1 MVRSRRWASAADL
14 GWGFVSGTDLTI
26 GASDP
31 PPANVPANT
40 QVMTPA
46 FRIVL
51 GLIVAIAVVALA
63 LLPSV
68 KLPGP
73 EIPGINGV
81 FSAVVFVTEISIG
94 FLLFVRFRQQA
105 VRSLLLL
112 GCAYLFSAMMAVLY
126 VLTFPGALMIGRP
139 VLGTPQSVSWIF
151 VIWIFGFASL
161 ALVAVAMASG
171 LASGAERPIVPS
183 SVERALAAAIA
194 SVIAAVFGIA
204 LIAIFFSD
212 QLPPLIGGSGFTLL
226 SEGPT
231 YLAAAM
237 LALAVALILLRRPL
251 HNELYLWLALSLSV
265 LALANVISNA
275 GGGRY
280 TLGWTA
286 CRVSWMV
293 SACALFLYFM
303 EQFVRQQ
310 RQLGRARDVLE
321 QRVTERT
328 ADLTGMIDQRDLLLR
343 EVHHRVKNNFQVVNS
358 LIHLQSAHAKDA
370 ETKAVLAD
378 LHRRVYALGLVHQQL
393 MQSNN
398 LATFDVRAFL
408 YDLSANLA
416 AWPATDQRGIKVT
429 AEADPIAA
437 DLDFAGPLTLLINE
451 LVDGALKRR
460 FPDGQ
465 ASRIVIALHK
475 RSADTVVLTVSDNA
489 EIAPGEPEE
498 PELRIMTALV
508 KQLKGEL
515 TTTRGGETVI
525 TVVMPHPKV
534 RIGLG

>member
-1 MVRSRRWASAADL
+1 MVGPPIWGVGGEPGLGFLSGSDLSIGTAD
-14 GWGFVSGTDLTI
+14 
-26 GASDP
+26 A
-31 PPANVPANT
+31 PPAKTSA
-40 QVMTPA
+40 MTPA
-46 FRIVL
+46 FRVTL
-51 GLIVAIAVVALA
+51 GLIAAFAAVAVA
-63 LLPSV
+63 LLPFA

-73 EIPGINGV
+73 EMPGINGV
-81 FSAVVFVTEISIG
+81 FSAVVFVAEISIG
-94 FLLFVRFRQQA
+94 FLLFVRFRQQP

-112 GCAYLFSAMMAVLY
+112 GCAYFFSALMAVLY
-126 VLTFPGALMIGRP
+126 VLTFPGALMTGRP
-139 VLGTPQSVSWIF
+139 VLGTAASVSWIF

-161 ALVAVAMASG
+161 VLIAVAMATG
-171 LASGAERPIVPS
+171 TERPIAANGAA
-183 SVERALAAAIA
+183 RALAAAIA
-194 SVIAAVFGIA
+194 SVIVCVFGIA
-204 LIAIFFSD
+204 LIAIFFTG
-212 QLPPLIGGSGFTLL
+212 QLPPMIGRTGFTAL
-226 SEGPT
+226 SEVPT

-237 LALAVALILLRRPL
+237 LALAVALILLRPAL

-321 QRVTERT
+321 QRVAERT

-358 LIHLQSAHAKDA
+358 LIRLQSAHAKDA
-370 ETKAVLAD
+370 ETKTVLAD

-416 AWPATDQRGIKVT
+416 AWPATERRGIKVT

-451 LVDGALKRR
+451 LVDGALKRPL
-460 FPDGQ
+460 PDGH
-465 ASRIVIALHK
+465 AGHIAIALRK

-489 EIAPGEPEE
+489 EIAPVEPEE
-498 PELRIMTALV
+498 PESRIMTALV

-515 TTTRGGETVI
+515 TTARDGETVI

-534 RIGLG
+534 RVGLG

>member
-1 MVRSRRWASAADL
+1 
-14 GWGFVSGTDLTI
+14 VSESDLTI
-26 GASDP
+26 GATDTL
-31 PPANVPANT
+31 PANT
-40 QVMTPA
+40 LTPA
-46 FRIVL
+46 FRVTL
-51 GLIVAIAVVALA
+51 GLIVAFAAVAIA
-63 LLPSV
+63 LLPFA

-73 EIPGINGV
+73 ELPGINGV
-81 FSAVVFVTEISIG
+81 FSAVVFVAEISIG
-94 FLLFVRFRQQA
+94 FLLFVRFRQQP

-126 VLTFPGALMIGRP
+126 VLTFPGALMAVGP
-139 VLGTPQSVSWIF
+139 VLGTQQSVSWIF
-151 VIWIFGFASL
+151 VIWVFGFASL
-161 ALVAVAMASG
+161 ALISVAMASG
-171 LASGAERPIVPS
+171 MASGAERPIAPN
-183 SVERALAAAIA
+183 SVSRALAVAIA
-194 SVIAAVFGIA
+194 AVIVWVFGIA

-212 QLPPLIGGSGFTLL
+212 RLPRMIGGSSFTLL
-226 SEGPT
+226 SEAPT

-293 SACALFLYFM
+293 SACSLFLYFM

-310 RQLGRARDVLE
+310 RQLGRARDLLE
-321 QRVTERT
+321 QRVTQRT

-358 LIHLQSAHAKDA
+358 LIHLQSAHANA

-416 AWPATDQRGIKVT
+416 AWPATDQRGIKIT

-451 LVDGALKRR
+451 LVDSALKRR
-460 FPDGQ
+460 FPEDQSG
-465 ASRIVIALHK
+465 RIVIALRK
-475 RSADTVVLTVSDNA
+475 RSVDAVVLTVSDNA
-489 EIAPGEPEE
+489 EIAGGDSEE
-498 PELRIMTALV
+498 PESRIMTALV

-515 TTTRGGETVI
+515 TTARDGETVVTI
-525 TVVMPHPKV
+525 VMPHPKL
-534 RIGLG
+534 RTGLG

>member
-1 MVRSRRWASAADL
+1 MVGPLIWGVGSGPGL
-14 GWGFVSGTDLTI
+14 GFVSGSDLTI
-26 GASDP
+26 DAADT
-31 PPANVPANT
+31 PPAV
-40 QVMTPA
+40 TPA
-46 FRIVL
+46 FRAAF
-51 GLIVAIAVVALA
+51 GLIVAFAAVAIS
-63 LLPSV
+63 LLPFAKV
-68 KLPGP
+68 PGP
-73 EIPGINGV
+73 EMPGINGV
-81 FSAVVFVTEISIG
+81 FSAVVFVAEISIG
-94 FLLFVRFRQQA
+94 FLLFVRFREQR

-151 VIWIFGFASL
+151 VVWIFGFASL
-161 ALVAVAMASG
+161 VLVAVASAT
-171 LASGAERPIVPS
+171 GAERPLPPNGIA
-183 SVERALAAAIA
+183 RALSAAITVVA
-194 SVIAAVFGIA
+194 GGVFAIAVIAVF
-204 LIAIFFSD
+204 FTD
-212 QLPPLIGGSGFTLL
+212 QLPPMIGRSGFTLL
-226 SEGPT
+226 SEVPT

-237 LALAVALILLRRPL
+237 LAVAVAIILLRRPL

-286 CRVSWMV
+286 CRLSWMV
-293 SACALFLYFM
+293 SACSLFLYFM

-310 RQLGRARDVLE
+310 RQLGRARDALE
-321 QRVTERT
+321 QRVTDRT

-358 LIHLQSAHAKDA
+358 LIRLQSAHAKDA
-370 ETKAVLAD
+370 ETKTVLSD
-378 LHRRVYALGLVHQQL
+378 LHRRVYALGMVHQQL

-408 YDLSANLA
+408 DDLSANLA

-451 LVDGALKRR
+451 LVDCALKRR
-460 FPDGQ
+460 FPEGQ
-465 ASRIVIALHK
+465 AGRITIALRK

-489 EIAPGEPEE
+489 DIAAVELEE
-498 PELRIMTALV
+498 PESRIMTALV

-515 TTTRGGETVI
+515 ATTHDGGTVI

-534 RIGLG
+534 RVGLG

>member
-1 MVRSRRWASAADL
+1 
-14 GWGFVSGTDLTI
+14 
-26 GASDP
+26 
-31 PPANVPANT
+31 
-40 QVMTPA
+40 MTPA
-46 FRIVL
+46 FRVTL
-51 GLIVAIAVVALA
+51 GLIIAFAAVAIA
-63 LLPSV
+63 LLPFA

-73 EIPGINGV
+73 ELPGINGV
-81 FSAVVFVTEISIG
+81 FSAVVFVAEISIG
-94 FLLFVRFRQQA
+94 FLLFVRFRQQP

-126 VLTFPGALMIGRP
+126 VLTFPGALKIGGP
-139 VLGTPQSVSWIF
+139 VLGTPQTVSWIF
-151 VIWIFGFASL
+151 VIGIFGFASL
-161 ALVAVAMASG
+161 ALVAVAT
-171 LASGAERPIVPS
+171 ASGAERPIAEDGVA
-183 SVERALAAAIA
+183 RALGAAIA
-194 SVIAAVFGIA
+194 SVVVWVFGIA
-204 LIAIFFSD
+204 LIAVFFTD
-212 QLPPLIGGSGFTLL
+212 RLPPMIGGSSFTLL
-226 SEGPT
+226 SEVPT

-237 LALAVALILLRRPL
+237 LALAIAIILLRRPL
-251 HNELYLWLALSLSV
+251 HNELYLWLAVSLSV

-286 CRVSWMV
+286 CRVSWMI

-310 RQLGRARDVLE
+310 RQLGRARDLLE

-328 ADLTGMIDQRDLLLR
+328 ADLTGMIEQRDLLLR

-370 ETKAVLAD
+370 ETKTVLAD
-378 LHRRVYALGLVHQQL
+378 LHRRVFALGLVHQQL

-398 LATFDVRAFL
+398 LATFNVRAFL

-460 FPDGQ
+460 FPDGR
-465 ASRIVIALHK
+465 AGRIAIALRK

-489 EIAPGEPEE
+489 EIAPVEPAEPES
-498 PELRIMTALV
+498 RIMTALV

-515 TTTRGGETVI
+515 TTARDGETVI

-534 RIGLG
+534 RTGLG

>member
-1 MVRSRRWASAADL
+1 
-14 GWGFVSGTDLTI
+14 
-26 GASDP
+26 
-31 PPANVPANT
+31 
-40 QVMTPA
+40 MTSA
-46 FRIVL
+46 FRATL
-51 GLIVAIAVVALA
+51 GLIAAFALTA
-63 LLPSV
+63 AGLLPFA

-73 EIPGINGV
+73 QLPGINGV
-81 FSAVVFVTEISIG
+81 FSAVVFVAEISIG
-94 FLLFVRFRQQA
+94 FLLLGRFREQP

-112 GCAYLFSAMMAVLY
+112 GCAYLFSALMAVLY
-126 VLTFPGALMIGRP
+126 LLTFPGALTAAGS

-151 VIWIFGFASL
+151 VTWIFGFAVL
-161 ALVAVAMASG
+161 ALAGV
-171 LASGAERPIVPS
+171 
-183 SVERALAAAIA
+183 ALAAGADRPLAAGRVTPALAVAI
-194 SVIAAVFGIA
+194 VAVVCGVLGLGA
-204 LIAIFFSD
+204 LAIFFSG
-212 QLPPLIGGSGFTLL
+212 QLPPMIGGSGFTPL
-226 SEGPT
+226 SEVPT

-237 LALAVALILLRRPL
+237 LALAVAIILLRPPL
-251 HNELYLWLALSLSV
+251 RNELYLWLALSLSV

-286 CRVSWMV
+286 CRVSWMI

-310 RQLGRARDVLE
+310 RQLGRARNLLE

-328 ADLTGMIDQRDLLLR
+328 AELTGMIDQRDLLLR

-358 LIHLQSAHAKDA
+358 LIRLQSTHAKGA

-378 LHRRVYALGLVHQQL
+378 LHHRVYALGLVHQQL
-393 MQSNN
+393 MQSDK

-408 YDLSANLA
+408 YDLSVNLA
-416 AWPATDQRGIKVT
+416 AWPSTDQRGIKVT

-460 FPDGQ
+460 FPQGQ
-465 ASRIVIALHK
+465 TGRITIALRKH
-475 RSADTVVLTVSDNA
+475 SADTVVLTVSDNA
-489 EIAPGEPEE
+489 EIPPDGLAEPES
-498 PELRIMTALV
+498 RIMTALV
-508 KQLKGEL
+508 KQLNGEV
-515 TTTRGGETVI
+515 TITRDGETVI

-534 RIGLG
+534 RTGLG

>member
-1 MVRSRRWASAADL
+1 VSESDLIIGAAD
-14 GWGFVSGTDLTI
+14 TR
-26 GASDP
+26 
-31 PPANVPANT
+31 PANKPA
-40 QVMTPA
+40 MTPA
-46 FRIVL
+46 FRVAL
-51 GLIVAIAVVALA
+51 RLIVAFAAVAIA
-63 LLPSV
+63 LLPFA

-73 EIPGINGV
+73 ELPGINGV
-81 FSAVVFVTEISIG
+81 FSAVVFVAEISIG
-94 FLLFVRFRQQA
+94 FLLFVRFRQRP

-112 GCAYLFSAMMAVLY
+112 GCAYFFSALMAVLY
-126 VLTFPGALMIGRP
+126 VLTFPGALMIGGP

-151 VIWIFGFASL
+151 VTWIFGFAAL
-161 ALVAVAMASG
+161 VLVAVAMACG
-171 LASGAERPIVPS
+171 LASGMTSGAERPIAANRVAP
-183 SVERALAAAIA
+183 ALAAAVA
-194 SVIAAVFGIA
+194 AVIFWVFGIA

-212 QLPPLIGGSGFTLL
+212 QLPPMIGRSGFAAL
-226 SEGPT
+226 SEIPT

-237 LALAVALILLRRPL
+237 LALAVAIILLRPPL

-328 ADLTGMIDQRDLLLR
+328 ADLTGMIEQRDLLLR

-358 LIHLQSAHAKDA
+358 LIRLQSTHAKDA

-416 AWPATDQRGIKVT
+416 AWPETDQRGIEVT

-451 LVDGALKRR
+451 LVDSALKRH
-460 FPDGQ
+460 FPDGH
-465 ASRIVIALHK
+465 AGRITIALRK
-475 RSADTVVLTVSDNA
+475 RSADTVVLAVSDNA
-489 EIAPGEPEE
+489 EIAPAEMQGPES
-498 PELRIMTALV
+498 RIMTALV

-515 TTTRGGETVI
+515 TATRDGETVMTI
-525 TVVMPHPKV
+525 VMPHPKV
-534 RIGLG
+534 RTGLG